1 MYEED
6 PEGKYR
12 ISLSALHSGIEKRKT
27 VMLRNIPNSYTQKQ
41 LLAVLKSII
50 PVSFNFVY
58 MPIDL
63 KTKYN
68 LGFGYVSVMDT
79 ESLIMLYNAVAF
91 EWGCEE

>member
-1 MYEED
+1 
-6 PEGKYR
+6 
-12 ISLSALHSGIEKRKT
+12 
-27 VMLRNIPNSYTQKQ
+27 MLRNIPNSYTQKQ